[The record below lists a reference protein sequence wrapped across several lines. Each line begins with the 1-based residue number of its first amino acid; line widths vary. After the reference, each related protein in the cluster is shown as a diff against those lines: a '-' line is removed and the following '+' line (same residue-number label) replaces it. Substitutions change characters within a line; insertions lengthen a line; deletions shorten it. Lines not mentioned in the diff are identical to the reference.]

1 MKRIARELGPI
12 TDSDEALAP
21 EVFNDLEGEYRIGIV
36 TGVNGAG
43 KTTTTRKLVDNS
55 ADIGLIRRHTT
66 KQLRGGDYIYDQVT
80 DEVFEEMLDR
90 DEFVEAALYGP
101 GYYGTSTIETRR
113 SLGRSSLVIC
123 EMDPHASLIYKARM
137 REIGNISVVTYFLN
151 PFDRDGMTSEEK
163 LHYMHARTGSSREN
177 EFEEKS
183 RLIKSATFA
192 YEDEPFDMRLVVAGI
207 TPDEVAKKVYDDL
220 VS

>member
-12 TDSDEALAP
+12 TDPEEALMP
-21 EVFNDLEGEYRIGIV
+21 EVFDDLEGEYRIGIV

-43 KTTTTRKLVDNS
+43 KTTTTRKLVDGAN
-55 ADIGLIRRHTT
+55 DLGLIRRHTT
-66 KQLRGGDYIYDQVT
+66 KQLRGGDYIYNQVT
-80 DEVFEEMLDR
+80 DDVFEEMLER
-90 DEFVEAALYGP
+90 DEFIEAALYGP

-123 EMDPHASLIYKARM
+123 EMDPHASLIYKSRM
-137 REIGNISVVTYFLN
+137 RDIGNISVITYFLN

-163 LHYMHARTGSSREN
+163 LRYMHSRTGASRED

-192 YEDEPFDMRLVVAGI
+192 YEDEPFDLRITVAGL

-220 VS
+220 IS